1 MCILVVSPFSIDLI
15 IKALKYS
22 NEIIPTDENG
32 VSNSDCIQFG
42 LDNYEQVDD
51 ILKIIYYPETPRKV
65 EYFIKEGRY

>member
-42 LDNYEQVDD
+42 LDNYE
-51 ILKIIYYPETPRKV
+51 
-65 EYFIKEGRY
+65 